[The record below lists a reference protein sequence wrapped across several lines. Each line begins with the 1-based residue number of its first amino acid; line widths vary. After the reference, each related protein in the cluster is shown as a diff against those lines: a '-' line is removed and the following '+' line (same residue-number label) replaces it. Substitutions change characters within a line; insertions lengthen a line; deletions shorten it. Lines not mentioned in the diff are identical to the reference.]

1 MAVIIALVS
10 NGLTNALLAL
20 AVIIIVQQVEGN
32 VLQPLLQSKAMG
44 LHATVVLLS
53 VTVGSTLAGI
63 VGAFLA
69 VPVAATIAVVV
80 RYHAEMAALRSG
92 EVEPSDIDIITGS
105 KDDPEDFSDVT
116 YEHDETPRDMV
127 EQLYQSMSPLS

>member
-1 MAVIIALVS
+1 MTLPASLQGRLSLPLIGSPMFIISQPELVIA
-10 NGLTNALLAL
+10 
-20 AVIIIVQQVEGN
+20 QCR
-32 VLQPLLQSKAMG
+32 
-44 LHATVVLLS
+44 
-53 VTVGSTLAGI
+53 AGI

-92 EVEPSDIDIITGS
+92 EVDPSDIDIITGS
-105 KDDPEDFSDVT
+105 KDDPEDFSDFT
-116 YEHDETPRDMV
+116 YEHDETPRDKV

>member
-1 MAVIIALVS
+1 MIACDVP
-10 NGLTNALLAL
+10 TQCFALER
-20 AVIIIVQQVEGN
+20 QK
-32 VLQPLLQSKAMG
+32 PMLQSKAMG
-44 LHATVVLLS
+44 LHAAVVLLS

-105 KDDPEDFSDVT
+105 KDDRYAQMAV
-116 YEHDETPRDMV
+116 H
-127 EQLYQSMSPLS
+127 